1 MAYPN
6 STYTDV
12 VTTTLESRTKKL
24 QDNVTDNNA
33 ILKVLSEKG
42 NIDPCPGGR
51 VIVQELLFAENG
63 NGGWYSGYD
72 TLPTSPS
79 DVISAAEF
87 AWKQYACPVVMSGLE
102 EGQNDGEE
110 AVISLIKGRIKAAE
124 ATMANAI
131 ALGLYSDGTGSGGKT
146 ITGLDAAIPVA
157 PTSGTYGG
165 INRATWTFWQSQV
178 VDPGTTPT
186 VSTLVGHMTD
196 LWAECVRGKNHP
208 NLIMSDDVLWVMYMG
223 ALQPNA
229 RFTNAKMADAGF
241 KNVEFMGVPVV
252 LDGGIGGNATA
263 STMYFLNTDF
273 LHYRPHSR
281 RNMVPIGKE
290 RVATNQ
296 DATVQIIGWMGNLTC
311 SGAQFQGRLVGT

>member
-1 MAYPN
+1 MSFAH

-51 VIVQELLFAENG
+51 VITQELIFAENG

-87 AWKQYACPVVMSGLE
+87 SWKQYACPVVMSGLE
-102 EGQNDGEE
+102 EMQNDGEE

-131 ALGLYSDGTGSGGKT
+131 AVGLYSDGTGSGGKT
-146 ITGLDAAIPVA
+146 IGGLDSIVPAD
-157 PTSGTYGG
+157 PTTGTVGG
-165 INRATWTFWQSQV
+165 ISRATWTFWRSQV
-178 VDPGTTPT
+178 VDPGSTPT
-186 VSTLVGHMTD
+186 ASTLVGHMND
-196 LWAECVRGKNHP
+196 LWAECVRGADHP
-208 NLIMSDDVLWVMYMG
+208 NLIMTDDVLWAMYME
-223 ALQPNA
+223 ALQGKA
-229 RFTNAKMADAGF
+229 QFTDRKMADLGF
-241 KNVEFMGVPVV
+241 KNVEYFGVPVV
-252 LDGGIGGNATA
+252 LDGGIGGACSA
-263 STMYFLNTDF
+263 STMFFLNTKY

-296 DATVQIIGWMGNLTC
+296 DATVEVIGWMGNMTC

>member
-1 MAYPN
+1 MSFAH

-42 NIDPCPGGR
+42 NIDPVSGGR
-51 VIVQELLFAENG
+51 VITQEIIFAENG

-72 TLPTSPS
+72 TLPTSPA

-87 AWKQYACPVVMSGLE
+87 NWKQYAVPVVMSGLE
-102 EGQNDGEE
+102 EHQNDGEE

-131 ALGLYSDGTGSGGKT
+131 AVGLYGDGTGSGGKT
-146 ITGLDAAIPVA
+146 ITGLDAAVA
-157 PTSGTYGG
+157 ASPTSGTYGG
-165 INRATWTFWQSQV
+165 INRATWSFWQNQV
-178 VDPGTTPT
+178 VDPGSTPT
-186 VSTLVGHMTD
+186 ASTLVGHMND
-196 LWAECVRGKNHP
+196 LWAECVRGSDHP
-208 NLIMSDDVLWVMYMG
+208 NLILTDDVLWAMYME
-223 ALQPNA
+223 ALQGKA
-229 RFTNAKMADAGF
+229 QFTDRKMADLGF
-241 KNVEFMGVPVV
+241 KNVEYFGVPVV
-252 LDGGIGGNATA
+252 LDGGIGGACSA
-263 STMYFLNTDF
+263 STMFFLNTKY
-273 LHYRPHSR
+273 LHYRPHSK

-296 DATVQIIGWMGNLTC
+296 DATVQVIGWMGNLTC
-311 SGAQFQGRLVGT
+311 SGAMFQGRLVGT